1 MSLLEKVVSAVKSG
15 ESQEQRQAA
24 RSRAESAAGLGDW
37 LSLVL
42 EHHRYIEA
50 AFVVLEAADD
60 ASERHRAHR
69 RLATLLI
76 GHANAEETVLYPALM
91 AADEK
96 VHASRAFAEEATIRT
111 TLSMLESIPS
121 MTRGYRQELG
131 QLRHLV
137 VHHMYEEE
145 STWFMELKAKLT
157 GADQI
162 RLSQRYEQEFYRYF
176 GDARSSAR
184 MGCT

>member
-1 MSLLEKVVSAVKSG
+1 MSLLEKVVSAVKPAQ
-15 ESQEQRQAA
+15 SQEQRQAA

-60 ASERHRAHR
+60 ESERHRAQR

-91 AADEK
+91 AVDER

-111 TLSMLESIPS
+111 ALSMLDSIPS
-121 MTRGYRQELG
+121 MTRAYRQELG
-131 QLRHLV
+131 HLRHLV

-145 STWFMELKAKLT
+145 STWFMELKAKVAGT
-157 GADQI
+157 EQI

-176 GDARSSAR
+176 GEARTGAR
-184 MGCT
+184 VGCT